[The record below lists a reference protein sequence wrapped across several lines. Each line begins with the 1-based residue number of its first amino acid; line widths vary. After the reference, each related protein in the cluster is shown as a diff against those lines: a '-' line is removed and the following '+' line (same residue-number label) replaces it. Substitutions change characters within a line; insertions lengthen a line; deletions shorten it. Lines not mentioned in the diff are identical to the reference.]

1 MKKCFIINSQEP
13 IASRTENSIEQIS
26 SIQYAS
32 FTSSPM
38 EAIEMIRNSG
48 ASLIYLDKNVD
59 ETNGIELISHL
70 NKQIKIII
78 STSFADLAITSFNL
92 DMLDSTMKP
101 IPYNHFIGSIEV
113 AVSKLASL
121 PIRSKE
127 MDISCDYIF
136 VKTESKGKMIK
147 LDLDDINYIQGMSN
161 YVAFHTKARVI
172 ISHFTLRQLEE
183 LLPKSR
189 FIRVHKSFIVPI
201 RKITA
206 VARQELKLSTLDT
219 SIPLSP
225 NFRAAFMQR
234 VSIN

>member
-13 IASRTENSIEQIS
+13 IANRTENSIEQIS

-59 ETNGIELISHL
+59 ETNGIELISYL

-101 IPYNHFIGSIEV
+101 IPYNHFFSSIE
-113 AVSKLASL
+113 AALSKLSTM

-127 MDISCDYIF
+127 MDVSSDYIF

-161 YVAFHTKARVI
+161 YVAFHTKAKLI

-189 FIRVHKSFIVPI
+189 FIRVHKSYIVPI
-201 RKITA
+201 KKIIA
-206 VARQELKLSTLDT
+206 VARQELKLSSLDIP
-219 SIPLSP
+219 IPLSP